1 MTKALYTDAICSAA
15 SSMST
20 DKLHERVC
28 VPFSPRGLA
37 AGGLVTA
44 SVDVDVR
51 TARNFP
57 TLGLGV
63 RPEVL
68 VTHSQEG
75 APAAS

>member
-1 MTKALYTDAICSAA
+1 VTTRLQGAA
-15 SSMST
+15 EQAART
-20 DKLHERVC
+20 HQE
-28 VPFSPRGLA
+28 PESPRGLA
-37 AGGLVTA
+37 AGGLVPA

-63 RPEVL
+63 QPEVL